1 MMVPKKIILFSVLI
15 LIYVISCSRETKD
28 ESPVIAQVGSQE
40 LTLKELENYLP
51 TDSTLELSQ
60 VQIEQFVQRWIE
72 SELVYQEALSQ
83 DFDKN
88 PEIQKELYRVR
99 KDLIVSTF
107 LEQLLKSQ
115 QTVSE
120 QEIEEYYGQK
130 SEDFIRTLDFYH
142 LNLIVLES
150 LREANRV
157 RNEIDKGLEFER
169 AAQQYSMDSSKQK
182 GGGLGWVTSQELP
195 ESIAKALPSLK
206 EGVLSRPIKGELG
219 YSLVLLKGVR
229 KKGEIKT
236 LEEARP
242 LIVWNLKQRK
252 RENAYR
258 KLIALVGEKVN
269 MQTNWDAIQ
278 NFVVNSSEPKAR

>member
-1 MMVPKKIILFSVLI
+1 MIPKKIMLFSVIISICVL
-15 LIYVISCSRETKD
+15 SCSREAKD
-28 ESPVIAQVGSQE
+28 ESPVIAQVGSKE
-40 LTLKELENYLP
+40 LTLNELENYLP

-83 DFDKN
+83 DFDKD
-88 PEIQKELYRVR
+88 PEIQKELYRVQ

-107 LEQLLKSQ
+107 LEQLLKGQ
-115 QTVSE
+115 QAVTE
-120 QEIEEYYGQK
+120 QEIEEYYEQK

-157 RNEIDKGLEFER
+157 RNEIDKGLEFAR
-169 AAQQYSMDSSKQK
+169 AAQQYSMDASKQK
-182 GGGLGWVTSQELP
+182 GGDLGWVAFQELP

-206 EGVLSRPIKGELG
+206 EGVLSRPIKGEIG
-219 YSLVLLKGVR
+219 YSLVLLIGIR
-229 KKGEIKT
+229 KKGEIQT

-269 MQTNWDAIQ
+269 MQTNWDVIQ
-278 NFVVNSSEPKAR
+278 NLVVDSSQPNAR

>member
-1 MMVPKKIILFSVLI
+1 MTAKRIILVASLMSICLF
-15 LIYVISCSRETKD
+15 SCSKKAKE
-28 ESPVIAQVGSQE
+28 ESPLVAQVGNQE
-40 LTLKELENYLP
+40 LTLKELERYLP
-51 TDSTLELSQ
+51 ADSTLELSQ

-72 SELVYQEALSQ
+72 SELIYQEALSQ
-83 DFDKN
+83 DFDKK
-88 PEIQKELYRVR
+88 PEIQKELYRVQ

-120 QEIEEYYGQK
+120 QEIAEYYEQK
-130 SEDFIRTLDFYH
+130 SEDFIRTRDFYH

-169 AAQQYSMDSSKQK
+169 AAQQYSMDASKRK
-182 GGGLGWVTSQELP
+182 GGDLGWITPKDLP

-206 EGVLSRPIKGELG
+206 EGALSRPIKGEIG

-229 KKGEIKT
+229 KKDEIQT
-236 LEEARP
+236 VEEARP

-278 NFVVNSSEPKAR
+278 NLVVDSSQPNTR

>member
-1 MMVPKKIILFSVLI
+1 MIPKKILLFSVIISICVL
-15 LIYVISCSRETKD
+15 SCSREAKD
-28 ESPVIAQVGSQE
+28 ESPVIAQVGSKE
-40 LTLKELENYLP
+40 LTLNELENYLP

-83 DFDKN
+83 DFDKD
-88 PEIQKELYRVR
+88 PEIQKELYRVQ

-107 LEQLLKSQ
+107 LEQLLKGQ
-115 QTVSE
+115 QAVTE
-120 QEIEEYYGQK
+120 QEIEEYYEQK

-157 RNEIDKGLEFER
+157 RNEIDKGLEFAR
-169 AAQQYSMDSSKQK
+169 AAQQYSMDASKQK
-182 GGGLGWVTSQELP
+182 GGDLGWVAFQELP

-206 EGVLSRPIKGELG
+206 EGVLSRPIKGEIG
-219 YSLVLLKGVR
+219 YSLVLLNGIR
-229 KKGEIKT
+229 KKGEIQT

-269 MQTNWDAIQ
+269 MQTNWDVIQ
-278 NFVVNSSEPKAR
+278 NLVVDSSQPNAR